1 MYNLIMIMPISQLDS
16 NKEHFRAALNRYESI
31 LTILDQFELELPYDD
46 NEPFPGNWQEDPLS
60 LFGQYHGILE
70 LNQTEAEEFRLTA
83 SEFVE
88 CNGAQ
93 LGQPDE
99 AGSGD
104 RIYPTGSGLT
114 KNKESGSLL

>member
-1 MYNLIMIMPISQLDS
+1 MTLSALDS

-46 NEPFPGNWQEDPLS
+46 NEPFPGNWPEDLLS
-60 LFGQYHGILE
+60 LFGQYLKILE
-70 LNQTEAEEFRLTA
+70 LNQTEADEFRLSA

-93 LGQPDE
+93 WLWGNRMRLAAEIEFIRRVQ
-99 AGSGD
+99 
-104 RIYPTGSGLT
+104 T
-114 KNKESGSLL
+114 